1 VELIKFPVLVE
12 DEAFKVTLLDPSTV
26 KSKEKMTDYLH
37 RKQKQEELAQQK
49 ETARQQGIAE
59 KQAIRLQKLNQYIAT
74 QNQWKTERSAP
85 MYERMKLLIIAR
97 QVIEKG
103 KEREGK
109 TVYNI
114 VVLVHE
120 TKERE
125 LLGVPTTTPSCR
137 WVLAKSYS
145 QFSQLVLALQKE
157 IKQKF
162 KVLQSSGKKKQKQ
175 KKEDKEGE
183 EGEEKETVVD
193 EATEKA
199 MEEFAKERMK
209 VACECAL
216 ALVVP
221 TKGGLFTATDSDE
234 FLNVSVGVVGVLVCW
249 CCWCVGLCWVDSG
262 FSHTLFLTHFF
273 PIPRHAK
280 TIYKHC

>member
-1 VELIKFPVLVE
+1 MNAWVVELIKFPVLVE

-49 ETARQQGIAE
+49 ETARQQDIAE

-162 KVLQSSGKKKQKQ
+162 K
-175 KKEDKEGE
+175 
-183 EGEEKETVVD
+183 
-193 EATEKA
+193 
-199 MEEFAKERMK
+199 
-209 VACECAL
+209 
-216 ALVVP
+216 
-221 TKGGLFTATDSDE
+221 
-234 FLNVSVGVVGVLVCW
+234 
-249 CCWCVGLCWVDSG
+249 
-262 FSHTLFLTHFF
+262 
-273 PIPRHAK
+273 
-280 TIYKHC
+280 